1 MTQLT
6 ATQALALSGELAAEV
21 VAREA
26 ALRAHPYDASKYVWR
41 SDDKVGNT
49 LSEIEEIRVHG
60 FPLPSGQGDA
70 LGYINYRGFQ
80 YEGQEGFLKRELYVR
95 DLPKAD
101 LVDKDVFD
109 PFELLYLVPDEVQ
122 EKTMLDGGYEEV
134 THNNYGRGYILES
147 KDEIVKVYFMNLR
160 GETPTM
166 PRGANIRWVKRT
178 NLL

>member
-6 ATQALALSGELAAEV
+6 ATQALGLSAELTAEVAARKAFLAAN
-21 VAREA
+21 
-26 ALRAHPYDASKYVWR
+26 PYDASKYVWR

-80 YEGQEGFLKRELYVR
+80 YEGQEGFLKRELYVMSIPC
-95 DLPKAD
+95 DV
-101 LVDKDVFD
+101 VDKETFD

>member
-1 MTQLT
+1 MSQLT

-26 ALRAHPYDASKYVWR
+26 ALRANPYDASKYVWR
-41 SDDKVGNT
+41 SDGKVGNT

-60 FPLPSGQGDA
+60 FPLPAGQGDA

-80 YEGQEGFLKRELYVR
+80 YEGQEGFLKREL
-95 DLPKAD
+95 
-101 LVDKDVFD
+101 DVLRYAQDVEDGETFD
-109 PFELLYLVPDEVQ
+109 PFELLYLAPQEIQ

-134 THNNYGRGYILES
+134 THNNYGRGYILAS

>member
-6 ATQALALSGELAAEV
+6 ATQAAALSSELAAEV
-21 VAREA
+21 VARA
-26 ALRAHPYDASKYVWR
+26 AERLAHPYDASKYVWR

-95 DLPKAD
+95 SIVAD
-101 LVDKDVFD
+101 VDDRETFD

-122 EKTMLDGGYEEV
+122 EKTMIDGGYEET